1 MNPLFTVIFRKRQGN
16 CYELQRS
23 SYFRQG
29 LLTVVLFESYQ
40 ILSSSF
46 FATEFVWNKK
56 NSFKKRSQ
64 TVMSE
69 N

>member
-1 MNPLFTVIFRKRQGN
+1 MSDRLKRG
-16 CYELQRS
+16 
-23 SYFRQG
+23 G
-29 LLTVVLFESYQ
+29 LLTVALFESYQ